1 MVADL
6 DQNLKLLLESY
17 FKKRC
22 AGSPEMVKII
32 KTIWERHPKALR
44 TKEVFETFEAFRKI
58 EPQIV

>member
-1 MVADL
+1 
-6 DQNLKLLLESY
+6 
-17 FKKRC
+17 
-22 AGSPEMVKII
+22 MVKII